1 MAKEQTTIGN
11 LHAEIEAFLEKWSQ
25 AKSAESLEQRLSVY
39 TEDAVFQ
46 NGPDDAE
53 GLAQQP
59 IREMLEQTERL
70 KIDEP
75 SITPSSI
82 NDADVVF
89 DEWSGSDESRQ
100 RMFKQLRLKRV
111 DAAWLVSVEKVLFL
125 Y

>member
-11 LHAEIEAFLEKWSQ
+11 LHAEIEAFLDKWSQ

-75 SITPSSI
+75 SITLSSI

-89 DEWSGSDESRQ
+89 DEWSGLDESRQ
-100 RMFKQLRLKRV
+100 RTFKQLRLKRV